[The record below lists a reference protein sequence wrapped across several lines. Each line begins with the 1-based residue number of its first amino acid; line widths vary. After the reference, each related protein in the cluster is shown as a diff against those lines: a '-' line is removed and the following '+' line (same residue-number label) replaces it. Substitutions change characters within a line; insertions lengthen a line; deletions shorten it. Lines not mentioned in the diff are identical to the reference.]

1 MSSWRGWQRPPARV
15 VYRCCQRDMLPY
27 APDISLALDQDFT
40 EVGIGVVYSGDFP
53 VLGRRTSQNRKFFVV
68 LLRTVHISC
77 LAQSVATPFGTVLSC
92 SRSILPLDVVYK
104 GPLAVLHSSLL
115 SRTHT
120 LSLSLSLSRSP
131 RLSGLLQPSCSSPT
145 ASHSPIRHLEL
156 VQMVP
161 QPGWYSFLLTS
172 EVYFANES

>member
-1 MSSWRGWQRPPARV
+1 MLYHRREAGNDHLHVSSGPARV
-15 VYRCCQRDMLPY
+15 VNRCCQRDMLPY

-68 LLRTVHISC
+68 LLRSFHISC
-77 LAQSVATPFGTVLSC
+77 LNQSVATPFGTGLSC

-115 SRTHT
+115 LRTHT
-120 LSLSLSLSRSP
+120 LSLSLYLSLVHLVSPAFCSLHAPLPQLVIHPYDIWNSCRWFHSRD
-131 RLSGLLQPSCSSPT
+131 GT
-145 ASHSPIRHLEL
+145 ASS
-156 VQMVP
+156 
-161 QPGWYSFLLTS
+161 
-172 EVYFANES
+172 